1 MEGSWDEEALK
12 GGVTTWELDRFARG
26 PAIEVTL
33 GGEVRLARDR
43 RLEERVVK
51 PFW

>member
-1 MEGSWDEEALK
+1 MEGSADEEAVK
-12 GGVTTWELDRFARG
+12 GDVAAWELERFARG

-43 RLEERVVK
+43 RLERVVK
-51 PFW
+51 PF